1 MSGGKFW
8 GALVALLSVLM
19 GALGLHRSGRAVQRG
34 KQAQED
40 LKAVERGQRG
50 AQRAVDQIQ
59 GGADPAKI
67 IRQNDGRW
75 K

>member
-1 MSGGKFW
+1 MKFW
-8 GALVALLSVLM
+8 GAIVALLSAIF
-19 GALGLHRSGRAVQRG
+19 GAFGLHRSGRAVQRG

-50 AQRAVDQIQ
+50 AQRAEDQIQ
-59 GGADPAKI
+59 GGADPAEI
-67 IRQNDGRW
+67 IRENDGRW